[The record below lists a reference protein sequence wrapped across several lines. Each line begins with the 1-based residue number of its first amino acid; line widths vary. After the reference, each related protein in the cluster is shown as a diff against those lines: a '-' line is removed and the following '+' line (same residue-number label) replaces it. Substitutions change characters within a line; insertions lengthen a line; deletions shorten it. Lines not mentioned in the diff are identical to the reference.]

1 VARGEK
7 KTNAKNRALLATIM
21 AGAPTSAICMSCAHP
36 PALFASHL
44 LLRLRRRGPPAKH
57 PRDWDAPTPSTSMCT
72 VPARISPQASAA
84 GCISILQAVK
94 HAGIQC
100 CGNGLGLTRAHTQ
113 RTKDEDGRAITY
125 YEPLVSLDPIIQCP
139 ISTAVILKAARVR
152 R

>member
-1 VARGEK
+1 
-7 KTNAKNRALLATIM
+7 
-21 AGAPTSAICMSCAHP
+21 
-36 PALFASHL
+36 
-44 LLRLRRRGPPAKH
+44 
-57 PRDWDAPTPSTSMCT
+57 MCT

-125 YEPLVSLDPIIQCP
+125 YEPLVSLESNNPVSNFHGRDIEGRTGKEMTHGQPKYNNCTVFFIEKSAIIGGDHKKKSREKRP
-139 ISTAVILKAARVR
+139 DKGTIS
-152 R
+152 

>member
-1 VARGEK
+1 
-7 KTNAKNRALLATIM
+7 
-21 AGAPTSAICMSCAHP
+21 
-36 PALFASHL
+36 
-44 LLRLRRRGPPAKH
+44 
-57 PRDWDAPTPSTSMCT
+57 MCT

-125 YEPLVSLDPIIQCP
+125 YEPLVSLESNNPVSNFHGRDIEGRTGKEMTHGQPKYNNCTVFFIEKSAIIGGDHKKKP
-139 ISTAVILKAARVR
+139 EKSDRTKVPLARAIR
-152 R
+152 RLLVFRVNDQEGYYYPVSLV